1 MLYFQMSLK
10 GFRGLIP
17 HYGWLIIFSGTLCVF
32 ACLGLGR
39 FTLGMILPSM
49 ASSLGLTYSQM
60 GLISTGNFI
69 GYLASVFLS
78 GVIVRSIGARRLI
91 FLALLMVGASMIILS
106 MTGDFIYCLIIYFI
120 TGIGSGAANVPMMGL
135 VTAWFEREKR
145 GKAAG
150 FIVIG
155 SGLAIIVTG
164 KLIPYI
170 NGIEGGEGW
179 RTGWLILGITVL
191 IVALICLVILRNRPE
206 DKGLKPVGGE
216 KRNQKGRCANP
227 ETVNYSLYNNKAI
240 YHLGILYF
248 LFGFTYVIYVT
259 FFVTA
264 MVKERGL
271 SEAVAGSFWSVI
283 GLFSLLSG
291 PIFGSL
297 SDKIGRKWGLA
308 IVFLLQSL
316 SYLLIA
322 IKLPTP
328 FLYLS
333 IFLFGICAWSIPSIM
348 AAAVGDYVG
357 PVRAA
362 EAFGF
367 ITFIFGL
374 GQIGGPAVAGLLAE
388 NSGTFSSS
396 FLMASILAAIAALLG
411 ARLRSNKPI

>member
-1 MLYFQMSLK
+1 M
-10 GFRGLIP
+10 
-17 HYGWLIIFSGTLCVF
+17 
-32 ACLGLGR
+32 
-39 FTLGMILPSM
+39 
-49 ASSLGLTYSQM
+49 
-60 GLISTGNFI
+60 
-69 GYLASVFLS
+69 
-78 GVIVRSIGARRLI
+78 
-91 FLALLMVGASMIILS
+91 
-106 MTGDFIYCLIIYFI
+106 
-120 TGIGSGAANVPMMGL
+120 
-135 VTAWFEREKR
+135 
-145 GKAAG
+145 
-150 FIVIG
+150 
-155 SGLAIIVTG
+155 
-164 KLIPYI
+164 
-170 NGIEGGEGW
+170 
-179 RTGWLILGITVL
+179 
-191 IVALICLVILRNRPE
+191 ALICLVILRNRPE

-216 KRNQKGRCANP
+216 KRDQKGRCANP
-227 ETVNYSLYNNKAI
+227 ETVNYSLYSNKAI